1 MASRRDQL
9 QSYQFRSQRVVSA
22 FVMRETDPAQ
32 SPARRGGGALLIGGM
47 VAVLVAA
54 AFGVIGILTKTGGN
68 SWKVDGTVVVE
79 KESGATFV
87 YSDGAL
93 HPTLNYASALLA
105 AGHAPPIV
113 KSVAANSLGDTPRTA
128 PVGIAGAP
136 NSVPDAKHLTGLPWT
151 ICSVQ
156 NRSGSGNGLGPTIVQ
171 LTAGRGA
178 TGAEALPADDGILAT
193 DSSGALAL
201 IWHGYRYRMDK
212 AVLTSLFG
220 SQSSTPVG
228 SALLE
233 SLPSGADIK
242 DIQVP
247 NAGAKSTAVPTRNNG
262 EVLVAQ
268 TGGGPLFYLVFDD
281 GLAAI
286 SELQKD
292 IAVRSGGNPIQ
303 VDLGTTD
310 KAKKSSAL
318 PKVEGAQA
326 PPPKPPHLTTPGA
339 ADQVCAEYGE
349 AGTGALS
356 IGAAV
361 DLEGVPTRGRTASG
375 GALADVV
382 SVPSGKA
389 ALVVSEPTP
398 GFPIGGWSLVTDT
411 GIRFPVASRDDVTFL
426 GYNPDAASRVPAALL
441 VRIPVGPALNR
452 GAAATAAP
460 LNAK

>member
-47 VAVLVAA
+47 VTVLVAA

-68 SWKVDGTVVVE
+68 SWRVDGTVVVE

-87 YSDGAL
+87 YSDGVL

-105 AGHAPPIV
+105 AGHAPPVV

-151 ICSVQ
+151 ICSAQ
-156 NRSGSGNGLGPTIVQ
+156 NRNTGNGLGATVVQ
-171 LTAGRGA
+171 LSAGRAAAG
-178 TGAEALPADDGILAT
+178 TKALPADDGILAT

-212 AVLTSLFG
+212 SVLASLFAAAP
-220 SQSSTPVG
+220 STPVG

-247 NAGAKSTAVPTRNNG
+247 NAGAKSTAIPAHNNG

-268 TGGGPLFYLVFDD
+268 TGGGPLYYLVFDD
-281 GLAAI
+281 GLAQLT
-286 SELQKD
+286 ELQKD
-292 IAVRSGGNPIQ
+292 IAVKAGGNPVQ
-303 VDLGTTD
+303 VDLGSAE
-310 KAKKSSAL
+310 KARKSNAL
-318 PKVEGAQA
+318 PAVQGAQA
-326 PPPKPPHLTTPGA
+326 PPVRPPHLTAPGA
-339 ADQVCAEYGE
+339 GDQVCAEYGDSGNASISVGP
-349 AGTGALS
+349 AG
-356 IGAAV
+356 
-361 DLEGVPTRGRTASG
+361 DFEGVPTRGRTASG
-375 GALADVV
+375 GALADLVA
-382 SVPSGKA
+382 VPSAKA

-426 GYNPDAASRVPAALL
+426 GYNPEAASPVPAALL